1 MWLQKTHNMTLD
13 SWALEK
19 YGNITI
25 YEKLRLL
32 EAWQFHLL
40 YYNQEMAKLKG
51 GKWWAIRKEKYK
63 DYQGLASCI
72 FYLV

>member
-1 MWLQKTHNMTLD
+1 MTLD

-51 GKWWAIRKEKYK
+51 GK
-63 DYQGLASCI
+63 
-72 FYLV
+72 